1 MKFQEQY
8 KAEMNS
14 IEPTEAQ
21 REKIYAAVYNQINNG
36 EASQP
41 KKLAPSRKKPLPL
54 KTIALAGAS
63 AACLILVA
71 GFVIRFTTK
80 NSFMM
85 NAASG
90 GANGGAMPGNSI
102 SAPTAEDAAP
112 EGILNDYINKP
123 EADEPQSSESAGVAD
138 NFSAISGTPSIIG
151 ENARLIFYA
160 NCTECILYTDGE
172 PQKFVLTSDSK
183 NLNGG
188 FSFTLPPEKN
198 NLAQTLHITLK
209 NDTIRVTADN
219 QTVIGQFT
227 QE

>member
-71 GFVIRFTTK
+71 GFVIRFTT
-80 NSFMM
+80 MM
-85 NAASG
+85 DAAS
-90 GANGGAMPGNSI
+90 GGAMPGNSI

-138 NFSAISGTPSIIG
+138 NFSAISGTSSIIG

-172 PQKFVLTSDSK
+172 PQKFVLTSNSK
-183 NLNGG
+183 TLNGG